1 MTPFWMGCR
10 RWFVLGLLALGS
22 CAVHGAERVEVTE
35 AGVVEA
41 TDLIVAVTSTWLSDG
56 MEPIEVGTSV
66 NCVPGGRERL
76 LVAAL
81 DEPMPPGTWLE
92 VEVQGPGASRGFRAM
107 TVRGHTLVLLVPGT
121 SSTQLSLRYRFG
133 HDLTA
138 STGSF
143 SRTILFTLL
152 DP

>member
-1 MTPFWMGCR
+1 MTPSWKGCR
-10 RWFVLGLLALGS
+10 RWFVLVFAACGL
-22 CAVHGAERVEVTE
+22 CAARGAERVEE
-35 AGVVEA
+35 MAGGSVDA
-41 TDLIVAVTSTWLSDG
+41 TDLVVAVSTAWVRDG
-56 MEPIEVGTSV
+56 TEPIEVGTTV

-92 VEVQGPGASRGFRAM
+92 VEVHGTGARRGFRTM
-107 TVRGHTLVLLVPGT
+107 TVRGHSLVLLVPGT

-143 SRTILFTLL
+143 SRTLLFTLL